1 MVVKYATVPC
11 YFWAFLLY
19 LRENK
24 FQKSHDL
31 KYFQYFFQK
40 DRGGKILDKS
50 AVCLAEQSAFVQFFY
65 VFELIR
71 WVVSQDTC
79 NCNGNGH
86 WKQKVGWFVFST
98 CLGDCLTF
106 CKWKV
111 EYADE
116 INKIIFMLVNS
127 P

>member
-1 MVVKYATVPC
+1 ML
-11 YFWAFLLY
+11 FLSFPIVFE
-19 LRENK
+19 RK
-24 FQKSHDL
+24 QISKITWFKVFSI
-31 KYFQYFFQK
+31 FFQK

-71 WVVSQDTC
+71 WVVSQDTR